1 MVLIKIKKS
10 FINGEERLGFSSHQ
24 GVNNKEG
31 ISVCLHPLGWGVE
44 GSVLEETH
52 KRRALCLTN
61 PCTSGLQ
68 L

>member
-10 FINGEERLGFSSHQ
+10 FINGEERLGFSSQQ

-31 ISVCLHPLGWGVE
+31 ISACLHPLGWGVS
-44 GSVLEETH
+44 GGVLEETH
-52 KRRALCLTN
+52 KRRALCLTSA
-61 PCTSGLQ
+61 CTSGLQ